1 MTIRHTDRTGHPWTF
16 EIDCTP
22 VQGRMFE
29 RLLLCVRNIGS
40 REELSLS
47 YLANLESNTAFRD
60 GMEHAVLSA
69 LREWRGTPT
78 ATPEPQPPTPA
89 RVSGT
94 DNVNPSTVS
103 DFTNGTEPADE
114 REPYY
119 WENF

>member
-1 MTIRHTDRTGHPWTF
+1 
-16 EIDCTP
+16 
-22 VQGRMFE
+22 MFE

-78 ATPEPQPPTPA
+78 AAPEPPTPA

-103 DFTNGTEPADE
+103 DFTNVTEPADE